1 MALARYQLCSICLC
15 FHTCV
20 CVRLQ
25 VIYIAP
31 LKALVRERMT
41 DWGRGLCRKLN
52 KRIVELTGGQ
62 NTVWSVCEYCTVE

>member
-1 MALARYQLCSICLC
+1 M
-15 FHTCV
+15 